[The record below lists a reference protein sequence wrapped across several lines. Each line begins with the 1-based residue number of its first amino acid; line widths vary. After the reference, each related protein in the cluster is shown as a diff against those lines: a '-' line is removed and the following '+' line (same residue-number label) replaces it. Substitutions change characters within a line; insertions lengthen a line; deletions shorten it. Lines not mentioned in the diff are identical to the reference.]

1 MLDAA
6 HGQRVGPVVRVQ
18 GVHVGCSEP
27 DVARVRM
34 VGRKGRRRPPPTAV
48 ADGRQGSR
56 RVVAVARS
64 RRCEAI
70 AGMNAAESRNN
81 GFCCECRCVHLVR
94 NVGRSLRG
102 TLAGLRCARLRPARL
117 EEPNDGDDKI
127 VRSGRLWGGALARAG
142 PGRKVADLEI
152 THYALFANS
161 AADWDEKLPD
171 KTPVPL
177 VGKADGPAADC

>member
-27 DVARVRM
+27 DVARARM

-70 AGMNAAESRNN
+70 AGMNAAEGRNN

-102 TLAGLRCARLRPARL
+102 TPCGPAPGARSQTLKLP
-117 EEPNDGDDKI
+117 
-127 VRSGRLWGGALARAG
+127 
-142 PGRKVADLEI
+142 I
-152 THYALFANS
+152 THCSQTPRQTGICNWRQRGKVEGKDVRFVRKSTNVECKPNS
-161 AADWDEKLPD
+161 
-171 KTPVPL
+171 
-177 VGKADGPAADC
+177 